1 MSKDFVHLHVHTA
14 YSLLD
19 GASRIY
25 DLLQRTAE
33 LGMNAIAIT
42 DHGVMYGAVEFSSKA
57 KSYGIKPII
66 GVEAYVTDDVG
77 VKDKNS
83 KYYHLILL
91 AKNKKGY
98 QNINY
103 LLSRAFKEGF
113 YYRPRI
119 DKSWLI
125 DHSEGIIASS
135 ACVMGEVAQKIL
147 TDGIEAAIKSA
158 LWYQEVF
165 GRDHFYLEVMFHNM
179 DEEEKV
185 IEGMKE
191 ISRKTGIPLL
201 ATNDSH
207 YTKPED
213 WEVQQVLMAI
223 ASRNSK
229 ADDFGVFSK
238 YHEFYIK
245 SPDDMW
251 NIFSERF
258 GIPEAIENT
267 VKVADMIEF
276 DIELGTYHMPRF
288 PLPEGFSSEEE
299 YLRYLAEEGLKKRYD
314 HITEKIL
321 QRMNYELDM
330 ISSMGFAG
338 YFLIVREYIIWAK
351 EHGIMVGPGR
361 GSAAG
366 SLVSYLIGITDIDP
380 MRWGLL
386 FERFLN
392 PERVTMP
399 DIDVDFDAAKRDEV
413 IRHVSQL
420 YGEDKV
426 AQIITF
432 GTMASKAAVR
442 DVGRVKGYPLSLVDK
457 ISKAIPQG
465 TSISKALE
473 ESVALRDLYEND
485 ERVRDIVDTAMKIEG
500 FPRHSSTHAAGVVI
514 GDAPLTEYVPLQY
527 DSSSVT
533 GFITQ
538 YAKDE
543 VEAVGLLKMDF
554 LGLRNLSIIQ
564 DALDLIK
571 RFHDVDVDLLQL
583 AKDPTDENVYN
594 MIASGD
600 VLGVFQMESEGF
612 RAFVMRLKPTRFE
625 DLIAALALFRPGTL
639 ASGGADMYIR
649 RKHGL
654 EEVDYYHP
662 DLKDILEE
670 TYGVIVYQ
678 EQIMQIASKM
688 AGFTLGKA
696 DILRRAIGKK
706 KLKVMM
712 QMKEEFIEG
721 GVGKGYSRK
730 LMEEIWEVIVKF
742 AEYGFNKSHSAAYAL
757 VTYWTGWLK
766 YHYPLEYMSAVLTSV
781 AGNTDKLV
789 KYIVATQD
797 MGITVLPPDVNESD
811 VRHFVPV
818 YEGEG
823 KGAVRSSLI
832 IIKGVGEKELEKLLA
847 ERQTNGPFKD
857 FDDFV
862 SRALSAGVKSGSIE
876 MLIKAGAVDRF
887 GDRAQ
892 LLKKF
897 KSGFSGG
904 ISQSLFGE
912 GWAGVEDIEVPTHGE
927 MEFSA
932 LGFYLK
938 YHPLQDV
945 ALKIKALRKEL
956 GVLPLARVQE
966 QDDFDDA
973 TKFEILGMITALKEK
988 KSGGNLLGIADVE
1001 DLTGK
1006 IKVYVKGKNLITVQE
1021 YKEKP
1026 GVLHM
1031 TITAL
1036 KRRDGDIMYFLDKVK
1051 DFYPMEKLRGNISTL
1066 PKIRVLLP
1074 PIMWQRDMLVKLSVE
1089 LRKIKTKNYLVN
1101 IVLPIKGAGY
1111 VSKVLDL
1118 AFGVDSVATLKKILK
1133 MMRIDDFKIEEG

>member
-19 GASRIY
+19 GASRID
-25 DLLQRTAE
+25 DLLARVKD
-33 LGMNAIAIT
+33 LGMKSIAIT
-42 DHGVMYGAVEFSSKA
+42 DHGVMYGAVEFSQKA

-66 GVEAYVTDDVG
+66 GVEAYVTDDVS
-77 VKDKNS
+77 VKDKNA

-91 AKNKKGY
+91 AKNQEGY
-98 QNINY
+98 KNINY

-125 DHSEGIIASS
+125 DYHDGIIASS

-147 TDGIEAAIKSA
+147 TDGIDAAEKAA
-158 LWYQEVF
+158 LWYQDVF
-165 GRDHFYLEVMFHNM
+165 GKDHFYLEVMYHNM
-179 DEEEKV
+179 EEEEKV

-191 ISRKTGIPLL
+191 IHRRTGIPLL

-207 YTKPED
+207 YTHPED

-238 YHEFYIK
+238 YHEFYVK
-245 SPDDMW
+245 SPEQMW
-251 NIFSERF
+251 DIFEGRF
-258 GIPEAIENT
+258 GIPEALENT
-267 VKVADMIEF
+267 LKVADMIEF
-276 DIELGTYHMPRF
+276 GITTGVYHMPRF
-288 PLPEGFSSEEE
+288 PLPEGFETEEE
-299 YLRYLAEEGLKKRYD
+299 YLRHLAEEGLKRRYD
-314 HITEKIL
+314 NITQDIID
-321 QRMNYELDM
+321 RMNYELDM
-330 ISSMGFAG
+330 ISTMGFAG

-380 MRWGLL
+380 LRWGLL

-399 DIDVDFDAAKRDEV
+399 DIDVDFDALRRDDV
-413 IRHVSQL
+413 IRHVSDL

-432 GTMASKAAVR
+432 GTMAAKAAVR
-442 DVGRVKGYPLSLVDK
+442 DVARVKGYPPSLADK

-465 TSISKALE
+465 ASIEKALQ
-473 ESVALRDLYEND
+473 ESVPLKELYESD
-485 ERVRDIVDTAMKIEG
+485 EKVRDIIDTAKKIEG

-527 DSSSVT
+527 DASSVT

-564 DALDLIK
+564 DALNLIE
-571 RFHDVDVDLLQL
+571 RFHGKKVDLLEL
-583 AKDPTDENVYN
+583 AKDPTDEGVYQ

-612 RAFVMRLKPTRFE
+612 RAFIMRLKPTRFE

-662 DLKDILEE
+662 DLKDILDE

-678 EQIMQIASKM
+678 EQIMQIASRM

-721 GVGKGYSRK
+721 GVNKGYSRD
-730 LMEEIWEVIVKF
+730 LMETIWDVIVKF

-797 MGITVLPPDVNESD
+797 MGIVVLPPDVNDSD
-811 VRHFVPV
+811 VSHFVPV
-818 YEGEG
+818 YDEKGEG
-823 KGAVRSSLI
+823 SIRASLLI
-832 IIKGVGEKELEKLLA
+832 VKGVGEKELEKLVK
-847 ERQTNGPFKD
+847 EREENGPFTD

-862 SRALSAGVKSGSIE
+862 SRAMKAGVKSASIE
-876 MLIKAGAVDRF
+876 MLIKAGATDRF
-887 GDRAQ
+887 GDRAD

-897 KSGFSGG
+897 KLGFAGG
-904 ISQSLFGE
+904 MSQSLFGDQM
-912 GWAGVEDIEVPTHGE
+912 ADMHDVDIPSHGE
-927 MEFSA
+927 MEFGA

-938 YHPLQDV
+938 YHPLQEI
-945 ALKIKALRKEL
+945 ASKIRSLRKDL
-956 GVLPLARVQE
+956 GVFSIARVQE
-966 QDDFDDA
+966 EDSFDDSA
-973 TKFEILGMITALKEK
+973 KFDIIGMITALKEK
-988 KSGGNLLGIADVE
+988 KSGGKLLAIADIE
-1001 DLTGK
+1001 DLSGK
-1006 IKVYVKGKNLITVQE
+1006 MKVYVRGKNLIDIQE

-1031 TITAL
+1031 SITAL
-1036 KRRDGDIMYFLDKVK
+1036 RRRDGDVMYFLDKVK
-1051 DFYPMEKLRGNISTL
+1051 KFYSLEELRVGVENIPKLI
-1066 PKIRVLLP
+1066 
-1074 PIMWQRDMLVKLSVE
+1074 VKLPAYVWKRENLVRLSME
-1089 LRKIKTKNYLVN
+1089 LKKIKRKKYVLE
-1101 IVLPIKGAGY
+1101 IHLPIKDGKIVKMA
-1111 VSKVLDL
+1111 LDTRY
-1118 AFGVDSVATLKKILK
+1118 GVDSIQGLKKLLK
-1133 MMRIDDFKIEEG
+1133 MLGVDDYVVEEG

>member
-19 GASRIY
+19 GASRID
-25 DLLQRTAE
+25 DLLARTAE
-33 LGMNAIAIT
+33 LGMKSIAIT
-42 DHGVMYGAVEFSSKA
+42 DHGVMYGAVEFSQKA
-57 KSYGIKPII
+57 KNYGVKPII
-66 GVEAYVTDDVG
+66 GVEAYVTDDVS
-77 VKDKNS
+77 VKDKNA

-91 AKNKKGY
+91 AKNKQGY
-98 QNINY
+98 KNINY

-119 DKSWLI
+119 EKSWLME
-125 DHSEGIIASS
+125 HSEGIIASS

-147 TDGIEAAIKSA
+147 TEGIDAAERVA
-158 LWYQEVF
+158 LWYQDVF
-165 GRDHFYLEVMFHNM
+165 GKDHFYLEVMYHNM
-179 DEEEKV
+179 EEEEQV

-191 ISRKTGIPLL
+191 ISRRTGIPLL

-207 YTKPED
+207 YTHPDD

-229 ADDFGVFSK
+229 ADDFGVFTQ
-238 YHEFYIK
+238 YHEFYVK
-245 SPDDMW
+245 SPEQMW
-251 NIFSERF
+251 EIFADRF
-258 GIPEAIENT
+258 GIPEALENT
-267 VKVADMIEF
+267 LKVADMIEF
-276 DIELGTYHMPRF
+276 DIETGIYHVPRY

-299 YLRYLAEEGLKKRYD
+299 YLRYLAEQGLSKRYEE
-314 HITEKIL
+314 ITDDIVE
-321 QRMNYELDM
+321 RMNYELDM
-330 ISSMGFAG
+330 ISRMGFAG

-380 MRWGLL
+380 LRWGLL

-399 DIDVDFDAAKRDEV
+399 DIDVDFDAARRDEV
-413 IRHVSQL
+413 IRHVSEL

-457 ISKAIPQG
+457 VSKAIPQG
-465 TSISKALE
+465 ASIKKALE
-473 ESVALRDLYEND
+473 ESQALKELYESD
-485 ERVRDIVDTAMKIEG
+485 ERVKDLIDTAMKIEG

-527 DSSSVT
+527 DTSSVT

-543 VEAVGLLKMDF
+543 VESVGLLKMDF
-554 LGLRNLSIIQ
+554 LGLRNLTIIQ
-564 DALDLIK
+564 DALNLIE
-571 RFHDVDVDLLQL
+571 RFHGVKVDLLEL
-583 AKDPTDENVYN
+583 AKDPTDENVYK
-594 MIASGD
+594 MIAEGN

-612 RAFVMRLKPTRFE
+612 RSFVMRLKPSRFE

-654 EEVDYYHP
+654 EKVDYYHP
-662 DLKDILEE
+662 DLKDILDE

-721 GVGKGYSRK
+721 GVSKGYSRE
-730 LMEEIWEVIVKF
+730 LMEQIWEVIVKF

-811 VRHFVPV
+811 IRQFVPV
-818 YEGEG
+818 YTEEGEG
-823 KGAVRSSLI
+823 AVRASLVI
-832 IIKGVGEKELEKLLA
+832 VKGVGEKELEKLVG
-847 ERQTNGPFKD
+847 EREKNGPFKD

-876 MLIKAGAVDRF
+876 MLIKAGATDRF
-887 GDRAQ
+887 GDREK

-897 KSGFSGG
+897 KSGVSGG
-904 ISQSLFGE
+904 MSQSLFGE
-912 GWAGVEDIEVPTHGE
+912 DLPGMDDIEVPTHGE
-927 MEFSA
+927 MEFTA

-945 ALKIKALRKEL
+945 AGRIKALRKEL
-956 GVLPLARVQE
+956 GVWPLTRVQE
-966 QDDFDDA
+966 EEDFEDA
-973 TKFEILGMITALKEK
+973 AKFDVLGMITALKEK

-1006 IKVYVKGKNLITVQE
+1006 IKIYVRGKNLIDIQE

-1031 TITAL
+1031 SITAL
-1036 KRRDGDIMYFLDKVK
+1036 KRRDGEIMYFLDRVK
-1051 DFYPMEKLRGNISTL
+1051 QFYPIEKLRGSVVYL
-1066 PKIRVLLP
+1066 PKLTLKLP
-1074 PIMWQRDMLVKLSVE
+1074 AYAWHRDFLVRLSVE
-1089 LRKIKTKNYLVN
+1089 LKKIKKKKYLVE
-1101 IVLPIKGAGY
+1101 IHLPLRGGGSINKL
-1111 VSKVLDL
+1111 LDSR
-1118 AFGVDSVATLKKILK
+1118 FGVDSTTTLKKILK
-1133 MMRIDDFKIEEG
+1133 AMGIEEFHIEEG